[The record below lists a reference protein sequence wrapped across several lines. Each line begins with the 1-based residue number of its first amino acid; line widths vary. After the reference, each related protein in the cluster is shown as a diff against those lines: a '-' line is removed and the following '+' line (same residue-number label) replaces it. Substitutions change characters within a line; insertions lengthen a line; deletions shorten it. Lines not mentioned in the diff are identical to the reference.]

1 MGVRKMK
8 KIAILMTM
16 IISLVGC
23 SNLQEKPKDVPQNV
37 SSSLE
42 ISNVEYTLINI
53 FPGQGLTVG
62 FDEAGRIFGYSGLNR
77 FFGKVEIKDGKM
89 VVDPL
94 ASTRM
99 GGSREALIREDQYL
113 TLLKS
118 MTTITKKENN
128 LILSNEKGEQ
138 LIFQGK

>member
-1 MGVRKMK
+1 MK

-62 FDEAGRIFGYSGLNR
+62 FDEAGSIFGYSGLNR

-118 MTTITKKENN
+118 MTTITKKENS

>member
-1 MGVRKMK
+1 MK

-62 FDEAGRIFGYSGLNR
+62 FDEAERIFGYSGLNR

-118 MTTITKKENN
+118 MTTITKKENS

>member
-1 MGVRKMK
+1 MK
-8 KIAILMTM
+8 KIVILMTM
-16 IISLVGC
+16 VISLIGC
-23 SNLQEKPKDVPQNV
+23 SNLQESQKNSPQGV
-37 SSSLE
+37 SSVVE
-42 ISNVEYTLINI
+42 VIDVEYTLTNI

-77 FFGKVEIKDGKM
+77 FFGKAEIKDG
-89 VVDPL
+89 VITVEPL

-99 GGSREALIREDQYL
+99 GGSREDLIREDQYL

-118 MTTITKKENN
+118 MTKIEKKGKE

-138 LIFQGK
+138 LIFVGK

>member
-1 MGVRKMK
+1 
-8 KIAILMTM
+8 
-16 IISLVGC
+16 
-23 SNLQEKPKDVPQNV
+23 
-37 SSSLE
+37 
-42 ISNVEYTLINI
+42 
-53 FPGQGLTVG
+53 
-62 FDEAGRIFGYSGLNR
+62 
-77 FFGKVEIKDGKM
+77 M

>member
-1 MGVRKMK
+1 MK

-113 TLLKS
+113 TLLKIITS
-118 MTTITKKENN
+118 TIN
-128 LILSNEKGEQ
+128 
-138 LIFQGK
+138 

>member
-1 MGVRKMK
+1 
-8 KIAILMTM
+8 MTM
-16 IISLVGC
+16 VISLIGC
-23 SNLQEKPKDVPQNV
+23 SNLQESQKNSPQGV
-37 SSSLE
+37 SSVVE
-42 ISNVEYTLINI
+42 VIDVEYTLTNI

-77 FFGKVEIKDGKM
+77 FFGKAEIKDGAIK
-89 VVDPL
+89 VEPL

-118 MTTITKKENN
+118 MTKIEKKGKE

-138 LIFQGK
+138 LIFVGK

>member
-1 MGVRKMK
+1 MK
-8 KIAILMTM
+8 KIVILMVM
-16 IISLVGC
+16 MISLVGC
-23 SNLQEKPKDVPQNV
+23 CTLQENRSNSPQIVGNV
-37 SSSLE
+37 AE
-42 ISNVEYTLINI
+42 VSNIEYNLTNI

-77 FFGKVEIKDGKM
+77 FFGKAEISNGNIK
-89 VVDPL
+89 VDPL
-94 ASTRM
+94 ASTKM

-118 MTTITKKENN
+118 MTKINKKGKE

-138 LIFQGK
+138 LIFLGK

>member
-1 MGVRKMK
+1 MK

-62 FDEAGRIFGYSGLNR
+62 FDEAGRIFGYSGLNI

-118 MTTITKKENN
+118 MTTITKKENS

>member
-1 MGVRKMK
+1 MK
-8 KIAILMTM
+8 KIVILMTM
-16 IISLVGC
+16 IVSLIGC
-23 SNLQEKPKDVPQNV
+23 SNLQESQKNSPQGV
-37 SSSLE
+37 SSVVE
-42 ISNVEYTLINI
+42 VIDVEYTLTNI

-77 FFGKVEIKDGKM
+77 FFGKAEIKDGTIK
-89 VVDPL
+89 VEPL

-99 GGSREALIREDQYL
+99 GGAREALIREDQYL

-118 MTTITKKENN
+118 MTQITKKGNQ

-138 LIFQGK
+138 LIFVGK